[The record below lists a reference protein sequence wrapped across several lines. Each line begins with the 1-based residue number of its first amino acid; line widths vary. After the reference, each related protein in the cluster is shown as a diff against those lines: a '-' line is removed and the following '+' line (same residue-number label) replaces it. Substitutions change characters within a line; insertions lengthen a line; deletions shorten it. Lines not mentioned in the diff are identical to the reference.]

1 MSQNRKAQA
10 VVFPKVGQ
18 VAIQEVDI
26 PGPASNEVLIE
37 IEYSSLSNGT
47 ERWCLTGRLNLPGE
61 RPLAFPHVPGYQ
73 AAGIVRQIGPEVKG
87 LKSGDRVFSRNC
99 RQPNHW
105 DGSWWGGHV
114 GWHVAD
120 YQDVIRLP
128 DAVSTIEASSLLL
141 AQVGFNGAN
150 KPRISPGDVAVVI
163 GEGLVGQFASQVLRY
178 RGAHVIMAGLQQSG
192 LEKALQHS
200 ADEVFANT
208 KNGLPEFIREK
219 YPQGV
224 EIVLDTAST
233 NKTVRMG
240 IELLKRE
247 GQLVMNGFYPE
258 PESRLDWH
266 WLRTKEITTYC
277 PDSRTRPRL
286 EKTLRLIEQGHIKV
300 KELVASK
307 MNIDDSPQAYQK
319 LLDPSAD
326 FMGIVLDWQGNH

>member
-1 MSQNRKAQA
+1 MTQNRRARA
-10 VVFPKVGQ
+10 IVFPKVAK
-18 VAIQEVDI
+18 VVIDEVDI
-26 PGPASNEVLIE
+26 PELAPTDVLIE
-37 IEYSSLSNGT
+37 IEYTSLSNGT

-61 RPLAFPHVPGYQ
+61 PPLAFPHVPGYQ
-73 AAGIVRQIGPEVKG
+73 AAGIVRQVGAEVKD
-87 LKSGDRVFSRNC
+87 LQPGDRVFSRNC
-99 RQPNHW
+99 RQPNNW
-105 DGSWWGGHV
+105 AGSWWGGHV

-120 YQDVIRLP
+120 HQAVVRLP
-128 DAVSTIEASSLLL
+128 DAVSTLEASSLLL
-141 AQVGFNGAN
+141 AQVGFNGAS
-150 KPRISPGDVAVVI
+150 KPRISSGDVAIVI

-178 RGAHVIMAGLQQSG
+178 RGAHVVMAGLQQSG
-192 LEKALQHS
+192 LDKALQHS
-200 ADEVFANT
+200 ADEVFLNT
-208 KNGLPEFIREK
+208 KNDLPEFIREM

-277 PDSRTRPRL
+277 PNSRTRPRL
-286 EKTLRLIEQGHIKV
+286 EKTLQLIEQGHIKV
-300 KELVASK
+300 KELVTSE
-307 MNIDDSPQAYQK
+307 MNIDDGPQAYQK